1 VKRRARGRKSGSW
14 RDRRGV
20 AALEFALSGV
30 PVLILLLATIEFGR
44 LIADQY
50 ALSIGVERAARYAV
64 VHGSQS
70 ASPASAADI
79 VAQFYAAAAP
89 FLAAGAGE
97 PVVSVAF
104 SPGNAPGGL
113 VSIAA
118 RYDFIPVSTLEAIP
132 AITLS
137 AQASYTIQN

>member
-1 VKRRARGRKSGSW
+1 MKRWAGGRKCGFR

-20 AALEFALSGV
+20 AALEFALSGI

-50 ALSIGVERAARYAV
+50 ALSLGVERAARYAV

-89 FLAAGAGE
+89 FLAAGTGGPA
-97 PVVSVAF
+97 VSVTF
-104 SPGNAPGGL
+104 SPSNAPGSL

-118 RYDFIPVSTLEAIP
+118 LYNFVPVSTLEAIP
-132 AITLS
+132 VLTLN